1 MADFFFKKAERTCSF
16 IREFRV
22 DTTLCQ
28 RYEYQIHLPFLFQR
42 GHSVKVP
49 RLYKVA
55 TSILKS
61 FKNGEGSVKT
71 LVYDAKAK
79 KKHPNVKALFALGR
93 SWLLK
98 FFLFEAKLKFF
109 TFFSLSM

>member
-1 MADFFFKKAERTCSF
+1 M
-16 IREFRV
+16 
-22 DTTLCQ
+22 Q
-28 RYEYQIHLPFLFQR
+28 RSNDQPKR

-79 KKHPNVKALFALGR
+79 KKHPNVKAILALGT
-93 SWLLK
+93 SWL
-98 FFLFEAKLKFF
+98 
-109 TFFSLSM
+109 

>member
-1 MADFFFKKAERTCSF
+1 
-16 IREFRV
+16 
-22 DTTLCQ
+22 
-28 RYEYQIHLPFLFQR
+28 
-42 GHSVKVP
+42 
-49 RLYKVA
+49 VA

-98 FFLFEAKLKFF
+98 FFLFEAKSMFF
-109 TFFSLSM
+109 TSFFLLSMLKALIFFYSSKEMSK